1 VPSRRVYRAHGVTLK
16 SVACIDDLRRIAH
29 RKVPREF
36 MDYYESGSYSEQTLQ
51 SNLRDLAN
59 IKIRQRVLAGAA
71 NRDLTQTVLD
81 ERIPLPLA
89 LAPIGMTGMAHR
101 NGEIAAARAAQRAG
115 IPYTLS
121 TMSICSI
128 EDVAAAV
135 EKPFWFQLYF
145 MKDRGF
151 VADLISRARAAG
163 CSALVLTVDLQVL
176 AQRHRDVRN
185 GLIIPPRVRLE
196 TIAHIASRPGWVAGV
211 LFGKRRTFGNLHGR
225 MAGTGHLR
233 SYMEWTHSQ
242 FDQALCWSDVAWI
255 REQWPGKL
263 IIKGILDVEDAREAL
278 NTGASA
284 IVVSNHGGRQLDG
297 AASAISMLPRI
308 ADAVGS
314 GIEILFDSGIR
325 SGQDV
330 FRALALGARA
340 CLLGRTYLYGLC
352 AAGEAGASKAIEII
366 ANELDVTMALAGVRT
381 IAEIGRHCVELP
393 G

>member
-1 VPSRRVYRAHGVTLK
+1 MTLK

-29 RKVPREF
+29 RKVPRDF
-36 MDYYESGSYSEQTLQ
+36 MDYYESGSYSEATLA
-51 SNLRDLAN
+51 SNRHDLAQ
-59 IKIRQRVLAGAA
+59 IKIRQHVLAGAS
-71 NRDLTQTVLD
+71 NRELSQSLLGEKIT
-81 ERIPLPLA
+81 LPFA
-89 LAPIGMTGMAHR
+89 LGPIGMTGMAHR
-101 NGEIAAARAAQRAG
+101 DGEIAAARAAERAG

-151 VADLISRARAAG
+151 VSDLITRARAAK

-176 AQRHRDVRN
+176 GQRHRDVRN
-185 GLIIPPRVRLE
+185 GLFVPPRVRLG
-196 TIAHIASRPGWVAGV
+196 TIAHLLSKPAWIAGV
-211 LFGKRRTFGNLHGR
+211 LLGKRKTFGNLHGR
-225 MAGTGHLR
+225 IAGTEHLR
-233 SYMEWTHSQ
+233 SYMEWIHSQ
-242 FDQALCWSDVAWI
+242 FDQTLHWDDVAWV

-263 IIKGILDVEDAREAL
+263 ILKGILDVNDARQAVK
-278 NTGASA
+278 TGASA

-297 AASAISMLPRI
+297 APSAISMLPRI

-314 GIEILFDSGIR
+314 DIEILFDSGIR

-340 CLLGRTYLYGLC
+340 CLLGRAYLYGVC
-352 AAGEAGASKAIEII
+352 AAGEAGASKAIDII
-366 ANELDVTMALAGVRT
+366 AKELDVTMALAGVRT
-381 IAEIGRHCVELP
+381 IGSITGDRVVADR
-393 G
+393 